1 MAILSSIKQ
10 RLARLAG
17 WATLDELRILQ
28 SQLRHL
34 SERNP
39 ALIERVARFVA
50 CEMIAGDY
58 VEFGVY
64 QGASFQS
71 AYTAFQHG
79 FSARIAQTSGNAPAE
94 HRAQREALWKNMRFF
109 AFDSFQGLPEL
120 QGVDR
125 KSRDFSIGQYA
136 ASENEFRAH
145 LANTGME
152 MERVAIVPGW
162 FQDTCT
168 IESFARIGLQKIAV
182 AWVDCD
188 LYESAHSILE
198 PITPLLQDG
207 SIIVFDDWF
216 AFRGHPK
223 RGEQRAFNEWQQQHP
238 ELMLTPFHQEGT
250 WRMSFIVSYS
260 DEFQYSMQ

>member
-1 MAILSSIKQ
+1 MAILRFIKQ
-10 RLARLAG
+10 RLARFAG
-17 WATLDELRILQ
+17 FATLDELKTLQ
-28 SQLRHL
+28 SQLRQL

-50 CEMIAGDY
+50 CEMIPGDY

-64 QGASFQS
+64 RGASFVS
-71 AYTAFQHG
+71 AYNALQQG
-79 FSARIAQTSGNAPAE
+79 FTARIAQLSGNAPTE
-94 HRAQREALWKNMRFF
+94 HRAQREALWKDMRFF
-109 AFDSFQGLPEL
+109 AFDSFLGLPEL

-125 KSRDFSIGQYA
+125 ESRDFSLGQYA
-136 ASENEFRAH
+136 ASEQEFRAH

-168 IESFARIGLQKIAV
+168 IENFARIGLQKIAV
-182 AWVDCD
+182 AWIDCD
-188 LYESAHSILE
+188 LYESAYAILE

-207 SIIVFDDWF
+207 SIIIFDDWF

-223 RGEQRAFNEWQQQHP
+223 RGEQRAFYEWRQQHP
-238 ELMLTPFHQEGT
+238 ELILTPFHQEGT

-260 DEFQYSMQ
+260 R

>member
-1 MAILSSIKQ
+1 MAILRSIKQ

-17 WATLDELRILQ
+17 LATIDEVRSLHNQLLQ
-28 SQLRHL
+28 V

-50 CEMIAGDY
+50 YEMIAGDY

-64 QGASFQS
+64 RGASFVS
-71 AYTAFQHG
+71 SYKAFQHG
-79 FSARIAQTSGNAPAE
+79 FTARIAQTSGNAPAG
-94 HRAQREALWKNMRFF
+94 HRAQREALWKDMRFF

-125 KSRDFSIGQYA
+125 ESRDFSIGQYA
-136 ASENEFRAH
+136 ASEQEFRAH

-168 IESFARIGLQKIAV
+168 IENFTQIGLQKIAA
-182 AWVDCD
+182 AWIDCD
-188 LYESAHSILE
+188 LYESAHAILE

-207 SIIVFDDWF
+207 SIIIFDDWF
-216 AFRGHPK
+216 AFRGHPQ
-223 RGEQRAFNEWQQQHP
+223 RGEQRAFYEWQQQHP
-238 ELMLTPFHQEGT
+238 EMILTPFHQEGT

-260 DEFQYSMQ
+260 R